1 MCLGTASFGMTTTF
15 EDGRMGVTGLL
26 TRLCARFT
34 ALAIGLTVVGLA
46 VGGFGLQ
53 QSSVQKVTGDSGSSR
68 TSGNISSLSA
78 IETVI
83 QVTFADIEH
92 LSPDALIGMKDPG
105 DSVVLLDARE
115 ADEFKVSRIPGAV
128 RVDPDATPHQ
138 LLRTAGQLKGKTVV
152 VYCSIGA
159 RSSSLVRRVRARL
172 QQSGVK
178 NLYNLSGGI
187 FRWHNEQRQLIDD
200 AGATDYV
207 HKFDGY
213 WGQLVRRQE
222 LAVSAPL
229 RTED

>member
-1 MCLGTASFGMTTTF
+1 MSSGMLATF
-15 EDGRMGVTGLL
+15 DYGRMGVSGLR
-26 TRLCARFT
+26 TRLCARF
-34 ALAIGLTVVGLA
+34 AAMAIGLTVVGLA
-46 VGGFGLQ
+46 VGGFGLH
-53 QSSVQKVTGDSGSSR
+53 QSSVQKVTGDSGSSY
-68 TSGNISSLSA
+68 TPGNISSLSA

-83 QVTFADIEH
+83 QVTFADIAH
-92 LSPDALIGMKDPG
+92 LSTDALLRMKDRG

-138 LLRTAGQLKGKTVV
+138 LLRTTGHLKGKTVV

-172 QQSGVK
+172 QQSGVRS
-178 NLYNLSGGI
+178 LYNLSGGI